1 MRKELLRISHVSMER
16 DGEQLLDN
24 LEFRMFAGEIFGLVA
39 RNRKGQKEM
48 VDLICRNDPITLG
61 SVWYDGKIVNSYSYS
76 SGESNKVALIEQ
88 KSHLVQGLSV
98 VDNLF
103 ILREG
108 FKKVLYQRT
117 GDLYSR
123 QYGLWE
129 NRDLRSSSISGWK
142 TFELERCFVEL
153 GKHYPAAIWSSWTIR
168 QTT

>member
-1 MRKELLRISHVSMER
+1 MAVRKELLRISHVSLER

-108 FKKVLYQRT
+108 FPKSTLST
-117 GDLYSR
+117 
-123 QYGLWE
+123 
-129 NRDLRSSSISGWK
+129 NR
-142 TFELERCFVEL
+142 
-153 GKHYPAAIWSSWTIR
+153 
-168 QTT
+168 